1 MPKTL
6 SEKEQQLIN
15 KIEKAKKDL
24 ANLKQKR
31 KEKIGELAIKAGLAN
46 FDDQLLQ
53 DHLSRI
59 AQELARAAV

>member
-6 SEKEQQLIN
+6 SEKEQQLIK

-46 FDDQLLQ
+46 VDDQLLQ

>member
-1 MPKTL
+1 MSKTL

-24 ANLKQKR
+24 ASLKQKR
-31 KEKIGELAIKAGLAN
+31 KEKLGELAIKAGLAN
-46 FDDQLLQ
+46 VDNHVLQ
-53 DHLSRI
+53 EHLSRI

>member
-1 MPKTL
+1 MSKTL
-6 SEKEQQLIN
+6 SEKEQKLIN

-46 FDDQLLQ
+46 VDDQLLQ